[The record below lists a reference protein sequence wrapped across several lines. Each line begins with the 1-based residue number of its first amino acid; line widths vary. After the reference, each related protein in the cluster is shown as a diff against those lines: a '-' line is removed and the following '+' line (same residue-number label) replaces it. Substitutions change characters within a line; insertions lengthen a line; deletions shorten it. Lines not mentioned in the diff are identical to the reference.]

1 MYFKGRR
8 VYNNSFKDDLLLVE
22 SKASRNTSIEDDKL
36 KPGTKYTIHVTAF
49 TERGEGAPS
58 DTVIVSTL
66 AKGNN
71 QHHRSRPDW
80 FKKFR
85 LLAYPKLVYRH
96 STQIIRTK

>member
-8 VYNNSFKDDLLLVE
+8 VYNTSFKDDLLLVD
-22 SKASRNTSIEDDKL
+22 SKASRYTSIKEDKL
-36 KPGTKYTIHVTAF
+36 TPGTKYTIHVTAL

-66 AKGNN
+66 AKGNS

-80 FKKFR
+80 FKKFG
-85 LLAYPKLVYRH
+85 LLAYPELVYRH
-96 STQIIRTK
+96 SIQIIRTK

>member
-1 MYFKGRR
+1 M
-8 VYNNSFKDDLLLVE
+8 
-22 SKASRNTSIEDDKL
+22 

-58 DTVIVSTL
+58 DDVIVSTL
-66 AKGNN
+66 AKGNS

-85 LLAYPKLVYRH
+85 LLAYPELVYRH
-96 STQIIRTK
+96 STQIIRTKKSKKNITGLKTPAGRRKTVGYLQESPRI

>member
-1 MYFKGRR
+1 M
-8 VYNNSFKDDLLLVE
+8 
-22 SKASRNTSIEDDKL
+22 
-36 KPGTKYTIHVTAF
+36 KPGTKYTIHVTAL

-66 AKGNN
+66 AKGNS

-85 LLAYPKLVYRH
+85 LTYPELVYRH
-96 STQIIRTK
+96 STQIIRTKRG